1 MYCFRLVL
9 AAFVGVGLTG
19 CVEPKPRLQGTTTVS
34 ADAAAHRWAPLFEGS
49 TISYDLNHPHLGT
62 ELKLNNGTLLRVK
75 TRDDVLMPL
84 IERYPAAKR
93 DLIVD
98 GLTKH
103 DFDYDKVDQVIRFE
117 PRRFAFQREPIRFIP
132 EPYAQKS
139 YVAVVGQIKAS
150 RADAW
155 LRFRYHGRFWIFADQ
170 LSIMIDGKTTN
181 LTSVKFS
188 RNNLDTVWE
197 TAALD
202 LNIAANRNLVDRLV
216 SSKEAIVRFRGSRGS
231 SDLIVTD
238 RMRSDLKAMLIAV
251 DTINR
256 RN

>member
-1 MYCFRLVL
+1 
-9 AAFVGVGLTG
+9 
-19 CVEPKPRLQGTTTVS
+19 
-34 ADAAAHRWAPLFEGS
+34 
-49 TISYDLNHPHLGT
+49 
-62 ELKLNNGTLLRVK
+62 
-75 TRDDVLMPL
+75 
-84 IERYPAAKR
+84 
-93 DLIVD
+93 
-98 GLTKH
+98 
-103 DFDYDKVDQVIRFE
+103 
-117 PRRFAFQREPIRFIP
+117 
-132 EPYAQKS
+132 
-139 YVAVVGQIKAS
+139 
-150 RADAW
+150 
-155 LRFRYHGRFWIFADQ
+155 
-170 LSIMIDGKTTN
+170 MIDGKTTN